1 MLLNKN
7 MIRNLLI
14 FNVLAAIFAFEVYAD
29 EVLDVGDAGS
39 TYSGNVRGFTFTA
52 PTDFTI
58 TGIDVPTDA
67 SSNPFSAAILKVND
81 TNFSDWTYGSSTLNY
96 DVLYDIRGQATAV
109 SGLNIT
115 ITQGDQIGV
124 LGNRGDINS
133 YGSGPYVSSIN
144 GNDVVLSRMLS
155 QNVISSASSPF
166 SLSISNEAAGVVS
179 ISRVFLT
186 YSITTPTYSI
196 AEPEIIEPEPDDD
209 SMQYRPVAQ
218 TVNPDLFQTNIPVC
232 ESNVWLSG
240 MSVVG
245 NGKVTHYVDYKH
257 KDECFKYEVEVLPED
272 VDSRSEAQVFKHLGS
287 SDFDVYKYRP
297 S

>member
-1 MLLNKN
+1 MLSNKN
-7 MIRNLLI
+7 MIRNLLV

-29 EVLDVGDAGS
+29 EVLDVGDATG
-39 TYSGNVRGFTFTA
+39 TYSGEVRGFTFTA

-109 SGLNIT
+109 SGLNIA

-144 GNDVVLSRMLS
+144 GNDVVLSRML
-155 QNVISSASSPF
+155 F
-166 SLSISNEAAGVVS
+166 SKCNIKC
-179 ISRVFLT
+179 I
-186 YSITTPTYSI
+186 ITI
-196 AEPEIIEPEPDDD
+196 
-209 SMQYRPVAQ
+209 
-218 TVNPDLFQTNIPVC
+218 L
-232 ESNVWLSG
+232 
-240 MSVVG
+240 
-245 NGKVTHYVDYKH
+245 
-257 KDECFKYEVEVLPED
+257 FKYI
-272 VDSRSEAQVFKHLGS
+272 
-287 SDFDVYKYRP
+287 
-297 S
+297 